1 MTLPTGSNRIRSA
14 ERSAAFTLVELILV
28 MAMLAV
34 VFGLAA
40 PTLARFFRGRAITAE
55 AGRFVALTRYG
66 QSQAVSAGV
75 TMILWINR
83 TEGTYGL
90 REESGFVSNA
100 RPSLMQD
107 REQDR
112 FSDEKPLQYRLAG
125 DLHFEMTSVERITN
139 GVATIRFSPDGSI
152 DETSL
157 PFLLIRDK
165 DDETIPI
172 IQSRNRL
179 KYEIA
184 DQTNQWAG
192 AYPPA
197 PLAGGL
203 HVR

>member
-1 MTLPTGSNRIRSA
+1 MMTLPTGNNQSGA
-14 ERSAAFTLVELILV
+14 ERRAAFTLVELILV

-55 AGRFVALTRYG
+55 AARFLALTRYG

-75 TMILWINR
+75 PMILWINR
-83 TEGTYGL
+83 TEGSYGL
-90 REESGFVSNA
+90 REESGFVSNVQ
-100 RPSLMQD
+100 PSLMSN
-107 REQDR
+107 REQDT
-112 FSDEKPLQYRLAG
+112 FTEEKPLQFQLAG
-125 DLHFEMTSVERITN
+125 DLRFEMMSLEGITN

-157 PFLLIRDK
+157 PVLLIRDK
-165 DDETIPI
+165 EDEIIPI

-184 DQTNQWAG
+184 NPTNQWAD
-192 AYPPA
+192 AYP
-197 PLAGGL
+197 
-203 HVR
+203 